1 MRNYQ
6 VQSEVDRG
14 PGGQSRSIFADRVL
28 SKNTNELKT
37 GRSGR
42 FGLEVSRLRAPLL
55 GVCNWAVS
63 VNRMTLQ
70 LGDHGRA
77 QVDTGRLVASS
88 LEDKHV
94 P

>member
-1 MRNYQ
+1 MITNECSSPNAVEFRS
-6 VQSEVDRG
+6 VSSEVHLA
-14 PGGQSRSIFADRVL
+14 PGTAESIPY
-28 SKNTNELKT
+28 
-37 GRSGR
+37 
-42 FGLEVSRLRAPLL
+42 VSSPSLRAPLL

>member
-1 MRNYQ
+1 MELGESLKPTRAKASPTALPD
-6 VQSEVDRG
+6 VTIKELSSCAPVAMEDWI
-14 PGGQSRSIFADRVL
+14 GQAPS
-28 SKNTNELKT
+28 
-37 GRSGR
+37 
-42 FGLEVSRLRAPLL
+42 LRAPLL

>member
-1 MRNYQ
+1 MSNP
-6 VQSEVDRG
+6 RG
-14 PGGQSRSIFADRVL
+14 VVAFAETSLGGV
-28 SKNTNELKT
+28 
-37 GRSGR
+37 R
-42 FGLEVSRLRAPLL
+42 FRAPLL